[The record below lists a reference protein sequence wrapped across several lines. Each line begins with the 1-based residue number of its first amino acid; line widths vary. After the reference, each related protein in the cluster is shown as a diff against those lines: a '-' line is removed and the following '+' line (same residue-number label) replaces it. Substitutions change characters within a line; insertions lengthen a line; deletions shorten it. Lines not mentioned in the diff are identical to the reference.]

1 MKRLCIFTILAAA
14 ALTACVKENAPA
26 PVSEIEDTV
35 DEVISF
41 DFSVRPM
48 ADADDAGTKALVSAS
63 GLLSSGNQI
72 KVYDVFKGT
81 TSTAEYFNTTLTSDG
96 SGWGTEDEYK
106 WTRTGTHNFFGW
118 FLKDASGNNTDFAS
132 LFGSAS
138 YSDYTL
144 TLPAIEMTASTPQFD
159 FLYSD
164 VIQKNRGDGSS
175 DPTESSIS
183 LQMKH
188 LFTAF
193 SLGVKNNSEIQTI
206 TIKKVEVRN
215 LANKKSATLAFNITG
230 ENTTITPNFTTYSD
244 GHTTNP
250 DFSYTGQFTVGPGAS
265 LANILSSNSSN
276 ELCYLMWPQTA
287 DELDD
292 AEVYIEYE
300 RNGNAQEPATFK
312 IPQTTWDA
320 GKINHITVVFTTH
333 TVQLEINNL
342 AVTGYSE
349 NSITLSW
356 DKVEGASGYQYKV
369 NENGTFNDA
378 NVSISGNV
386 CTLTIDNL
394 NQGTE
399 YTIYIKAVS
408 DDSYYSES
416 EVKYATKKTKTKLLK
431 PEIIE
436 RVITAKTIKVSWDP
450 VENASGYTIYYIHDN
465 KAGEPQSLNSDVTE
479 YMFQDL
485 DPEQTYTICLYAS
498 GDVIEY
504 SNSDVSDKDIQ
515 THSQKKLEPVI
526 NLDRATYNS
535 LTFSWNCGEN
545 ESKVQSYD
553 VYWNSPNNNVISGG
567 TQTSYTK
574 EGLNNNTEYT
584 IYVVANGDNDEY
596 LTSDIKSKSG
606 KTTNSSKPAVP
617 TPVISS
623 ISSTESSIS
632 ISWTEEWD
640 GGEFEIS
647 TSEDFSNP
655 IVTGLQK
662 TAYTFSGL
670 NPDTWYDYYLRAC
683 PYNGNFEK
691 SAPYHIHY
699 KTQEESQTEKFWGEI
714 SPNQNVIISPTSNS
728 DIYNKYININEDVV
742 LKITYSHTD
751 IWGNITFADGWNHAL
766 TGGIIP
772 HNGKVGVVQEAYFTI
787 NSTVRGEIHA
797 QYHNDTMSI
806 IVPGCARVL
815 KIEVQ

>member
-1 MKRLCIFTILAAA
+1 M
-14 ALTACVKENAPA
+14 KENAPA

-48 ADADDAGTKALVSAS
+48 ADADDDTGTKALVSAND
-63 GLLSSGNQI
+63 LLSSGNQI

-81 TSTAEYFNTTLTSDG
+81 TSTAEYFNTVLTSDG

-118 FLKDASGNNTDFAS
+118 FLTDASGTNTDFAS

-164 VIQKNRGDGSS
+164 ILVIKRG
-175 DPTESSIS
+175 IS
-183 LQMKH
+183 NSEAGAIKLPMKH

-230 ENTTITPNFTTYSD
+230 GNTTITPNFTTYSD

-287 DELDD
+287 EELAG
-292 AEVYIEYE
+292 AEVRIEYE

-312 IPQTTWDA
+312 IPQSSWDA
-320 GKINHITVVFTTH
+320 GKINNINVIFTTQ
-333 TVQLEINNL
+333 TVKLELTNL
-342 AVTGYSE
+342 AISAYAAT
-349 NSITLSW
+349 SITLSW
-356 DKVEGASGYQYKV
+356 DRVEGASGYKYKV
-369 NENGTFNDA
+369 NENGTYQDA
-378 NVSISGNV
+378 NVSINGDFCS
-386 CTLTIDNL
+386 LTIDSL
-394 NQGTE
+394 EQGKE
-399 YTIYIKAVS
+399 YTIYVYAVS
-408 DDSYYSES
+408 GDSF
-416 EVKYATKKTKTKLLK
+416 YADSDPISVTQKTKILLST
-431 PEIIE
+431 PEIT
-436 RVITAKTIKVSWDP
+436 VGTVTAKTITVSWNAI
-450 VENASGYTIYYIHDN
+450 ENASGYTIYYIHGN
-465 KAGEPQSLNSDVTE
+465 KAGEPLNLDSGTTE
-479 YMFQDL
+479 YIFSNL
-485 DPEQTYTICLYAS
+485 DPEGTYNILLYAN
-498 GDVIEY
+498 GDGNYY
-504 SNSDVSDKDIQ
+504 SDSEITEEQIQ

-526 NLDRATYNS
+526 TLTSAADNY
-535 LTFSWNCGEN
+535 LTFSWSCGEY
-545 ESKVQSYD
+545 EDKVQSYD
-553 VYWNSPNNNVISGG
+553 VYWNSTGDKVISGG
-567 TQTSYTK
+567 NQTLYTK
-574 EGLNNNTEYT
+574 GGLDKDTEYT
-584 IYVVANGDNDEY
+584 IYVVANGDDDEY
-596 LTSDIKSKSG
+596 LTSNFISKTG
-606 KTTNSSKPAVP
+606 RTTNSLIPTAP
-617 TPVISS
+617 TPVITS
-623 ISSTESSIS
+623 INSTETTITVC
-632 ISWTEEWD
+632 WTEEWD
-640 GGEFEIS
+640 GGTFMIS
-647 TSEDFSNP
+647 TSADFSNP
-655 IVTGLQK
+655 IVENLDSK
-662 TAYTFSGL
+662 TYTFSGL
-670 NPDTWYDYYLRAC
+670 TPDTEYEFYLKAHPYY
-683 PYNGNFEK
+683 GND
-691 SAPYHIHY
+691 SAPVLIKA
-699 KTQEESQTEKFWGEI
+699 KTQKESQAELFWGEI

-742 LKITYSHTD
+742 LKITYYHND
-751 IWGNITFADGWNHAL
+751 IWGNITFADGWNHEL

-772 HNGKVGVVQEAYFTI
+772 HNGKKYVVQEAYFTI

-806 IVPGCARVL
+806 IVPNCAQIL